1 MCFRQS
7 HLLQADAVDGV
18 HEHLGRH
25 HKLTLRLQRCDE
37 LAAIHVLRKHLLQCK
52 TDSTCHI
59 PVSKANQRQTAR
71 ENGQTA
77 RKSAVQQCST
87 E

>member
-37 LAAIHVLRKHLLQCK
+37 LAAVHVLRKHLLQCK
-52 TDSTCHI
+52 TDSTRYI
-59 PVSKANQRQTAR
+59 PYQRPDNVRLLCKTWAFCLQ
-71 ENGQTA
+71 E
-77 RKSAVQQCST
+77 CSPAMQY
-87 E
+87 